1 MSSTVRAPYIELGP
15 GGDYPVEINYAVRIY
30 TNPPQNEKIPNIGE
44 ESATLKGGQRTN
56 FHGEVPILN
65 GDKKQVGWAELTRI
79 VSARPRYM
87 PAEEIKACGFV
98 SIDEAVEY
106 AKREHGEEFE
116 RDGVLTVFHYR
127 VARLD
132 NI

>member
-1 MSSTVRAPYIELGP
+1 MSSTVRAPYEKLGP
-15 GGDYPVEINYAVRIY
+15 GGDYPIEINYAIRIY
-30 TNPPQNEKIPNIGE
+30 TNPPQNEKIPSVGE

-65 GDKKQVGWAELTRI
+65 GDKKQVGWAELTKI
-79 VSARPRYM
+79 ISARPQYM
-87 PAEEIKACGFV
+87 PVEEIEACGFT
-98 SIDEAVEY
+98 SIDESIEY

-132 NI
+132 NV

>member
-1 MSSTVRAPYIELGP
+1 MSSTVRAPYIELGK
-15 GGDYPVEINYAVRIY
+15 GGDYPVEINYAIRIY
-30 TNPPQNEKIPNIGE
+30 TNAPQNEKIPNIGE
-44 ESATLKGGQRTN
+44 ESAILKGGQRTN

-65 GDKKQVGWAELTRI
+65 GNKEQVGWAEITKI
-79 VSARPRYM
+79 VSARPQFM
-87 PAEEIKACGFV
+87 PQEEIQVCGFT
-98 SIDEAVEY
+98 STEEAVDY